1 MQGYYLM
8 TKPEMDILMKK
19 IFSIINKTR
28 DAGQAE
34 YARADEDVFANF
46 RRVGSYTGQPK
57 EAVLMTYFMK
67 HIDGIASHIN
77 GHTSQRE
84 EVTGRITDAIV
95 YLCLLWGMVDEN
107 K

>member
-1 MQGYYLM
+1 M
-8 TKPEMDILMKK
+8 TKPEMDKLMKK
-19 IFSIINKTR
+19 IFSIVNETR

-46 RRVGSYTGQPK
+46 RRVGSYTGQSK

-84 EVTGRITDAIV
+84 DVTGRITDAIV
-95 YLCLLWGMVDEN
+95 YLCLLWGMVDEGN
-107 K
+107 

>member
-1 MQGYYLM
+1 M
-8 TKPEMDILMKK
+8 TKPEMDKLMKE
-19 IFSIINKTR
+19 IFVIINKTR

>member
-1 MQGYYLM
+1 M

-19 IFSIINKTR
+19 IFSIVNKTR

-67 HIDGIASHIN
+67 HIDGIASYIN

-84 EVTGRITDAIV
+84 DVTGRITDAIV
-95 YLCLLWGMVDEN
+95 YLCLLWGMVDEG

>member
-1 MQGYYLM
+1 M
-8 TKPEMDILMKK
+8 TKPEMDTLMKK

-67 HIDGIASHIN
+67 HIDGIASYIN

-84 EVTGRITDAIV
+84 DVTGRITDAIV
-95 YLCLLWGMVDEN
+95 YLCLLWGMVDEG

>member
-1 MQGYYLM
+1 M
-8 TKPEMDILMKK
+8 TKPEMDKLMNK
-19 IFSIINKTR
+19 IFSIVNKTR
-28 DAGQAE
+28 DEGQAE

-57 EAVLMTYFMK
+57 EAVLMTYFTK

-84 EVTGRITDAIV
+84 DVTGRITDAIV

>member
-1 MQGYYLM
+1 M
-8 TKPEMDILMKK
+8 TKPEMDELMEK

-67 HIDGIASHIN
+67 HIDGIASYIN

-84 EVTGRITDAIV
+84 DVTGRITDAFV
-95 YLCLLWGMVDEN
+95 YLCLLWGMVDES

>member
-1 MQGYYLM
+1 M
-8 TKPEMDILMKK
+8 TKPEMDKLMKK
-19 IFSIINKTR
+19 IFAIVNKTR
-28 DAGQAE
+28 DEGQAE
-34 YARADEDVFANF
+34 YARADEDVYANF

-84 EVTGRITDAIV
+84 DVTGRITDAIV
-95 YLCLLWGMVDEN
+95 YLCLLWGMVDEG

>member
-1 MQGYYLM
+1 M
-8 TKPEMDILMKK
+8 TKPEMDKLMKK
-19 IFSIINKTR
+19 IFAIVNKTR
-28 DAGQAE
+28 DEGQAE
-34 YARADEDVFANF
+34 YARADEDVYANF

-84 EVTGRITDAIV
+84 DVTGRITDAIV

>member
-1 MQGYYLM
+1 M
-8 TKPEMDILMKK
+8 TKPKMDKLMKE
-19 IFSIINKTR
+19 IFVIINKTR
-28 DAGQAE
+28 DEGQAE

-84 EVTGRITDAIV
+84 DVTGRITDAIV